1 MTDAPERSEDASR
14 YRVARADAPIGTITA
29 KIEEVFGLPQ
39 GSVVLVKRDGRKK
52 RSDASIQSLR
62 DEWDV
67 E

>member
-14 YRVARADAPIGTITA
+14 YRVARSDAPIGTITA

-39 GSVVLVKRDGRKK
+39 GSVVLVKRDGCKK

-62 DEWDV
+62 DEWEV